1 MEELIVKYIA
11 KHSSVG
17 MFDGIEKADD
27 PYEWALSQFK
37 KCPKMPKNKEG
48 KVAD

>member
-1 MEELIVKYIA
+1 MIKTMIKYIA

-37 KCPKMPKNKEG
+37 NCPKMP
-48 KVAD
+48 